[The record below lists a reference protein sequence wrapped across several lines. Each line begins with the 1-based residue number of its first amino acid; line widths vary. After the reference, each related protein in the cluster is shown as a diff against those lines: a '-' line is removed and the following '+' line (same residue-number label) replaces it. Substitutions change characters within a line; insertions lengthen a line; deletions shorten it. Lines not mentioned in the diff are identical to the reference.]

1 MILKLIRK
9 EILIRKKFLLSVVF
23 YGLIAILA
31 SILGGPRL
39 IEVVYIFSII
49 VFTYFFI
56 TTGAEIESKKTLGLF
71 LPACP

>member
-31 SILGGPRL
+31 LFWEGKINRSSL
-39 IEVVYIFSII
+39 
-49 VFTYFFI
+49 YFQYYRVH
-56 TTGAEIESKKTLGLF
+56 LF
-71 LPACP
+71 LSQLAQRLKVKKYWGYFPACP